1 MSVILSLESIPVS
14 VRAKGLYITN
24 PSATAKSL
32 LATFKT
38 PSGGSGTYTIP
49 VPAWSNIVHKQ
60 KIIQLDGGV
69 TEASLVVFEL
79 Y

>member
-1 MSVILSLESIPVS
+1 MSVIFSLESIPVS
-14 VRAKGLYITN
+14 VQAKGLYITN

-38 PSGGSGTYTIP
+38 PGGGIGTYTIP

-60 KIIQLDGGV
+60 KIIQLDGGA